1 MLMKEWNT
9 KTLNRYPAIIYSSDT
24 SFVHA
29 AVLGIMEKVE
39 EIYGYSGMWFK
50 VVLNANKIKGTLK
63 IMR

>member
-1 MLMKEWNT
+1 MFMKEWNT

-39 EIYGYSGMWFK
+39 EIYGYSGM
-50 VVLNANKIKGTLK
+50 
-63 IMR
+63 